1 VCAGVWIHRIIPDTR
16 LPGKAAP
23 FRMFFGR
30 DLHIQLEALHL
41 EIDSDAFCGG
51 LHNYV
56 ADQHQYFKEVW
67 NARKVLL
74 QRHDDK

>member
-1 VCAGVWIHRIIPDTR
+1 
-16 LPGKAAP
+16 
-23 FRMFFGR
+23 MFFGR

-67 NARKVLL
+67 NARKVIL